1 MAPHRPRR
9 LLWTALITAL
19 TLVVLLAAGAVGLWR
34 LTWMA
39 PAWWSPVETDDETT
53 AALAERVEYRLA
65 EEAHKVRPEPKPW
78 WIKIRQDQI
87 NAWLA
92 SRLPEWVAHE
102 QGLQWPAQV
111 GQPQVHLE
119 SGAVTLGVDIDTNA
133 GTRYVAARVVP
144 RIIDGELA
152 LALDGISVGRVWI
165 PGSSVG
171 AVVDR
176 MRAVGVAGME
186 GSDQFLDDP
195 GIEALITLLDG
206 GRQFDPTLALN
217 DGRRVRVLDVR
228 CDSGALLL
236 RAETIA
242 QK

>member
-1 MAPHRPRR
+1 
-9 LLWTALITAL
+9 
-19 TLVVLLAAGAVGLWR
+19 VVLLAAGAIVLWR

-39 PAWWSPVETDDETT
+39 PAWWSPIETDVETT

-78 WIKIRQDQI
+78 WIEIREDQI

-92 SRLPEWVAHE
+92 SRLPEWIAHE
-102 QGLQWPAQV
+102 QGLQWPAEI

-119 SGAVTLGVDIDTNA
+119 SGAVTMGVDIATDA

-144 RIIDGELA
+144 RIADGELA

-165 PGSSVG
+165 PGSSVE
-171 AVVDR
+171 AIVES
-176 MRAVGVAGME
+176 MRAAGVRGTE
-186 GSDQFLDDP
+186 EFLDDP
-195 GIEALITLLDG
+195 GVEALIALVEG
-206 GRQFDPTLALN
+206 GRRIDPTLALA

-228 CDSGALLL
+228 CDPGALLL
-236 RAETIA
+236 RAETVA